1 MSDFEPT
8 TLEECI
14 DALGYVRDLA
24 SVRDD
29 WIKIGNALKS
39 EFGDAAFDAWCDW
52 SSNYP
57 KFKPTEARTVWKSL
71 KTGKNSLGYLFKR
84 AIASGYSRQK
94 REFTAEEKQRFA
106 AERAA
111 RMVAIAAQAELDEQ
125 EELRWHAEI
134 ARVSCEILAR
144 TKAIGPSAYLGKK
157 RVSAFGVRFPTE
169 PMLLLIDELKAVLL
183 VGDAVKGGFSTA
195 KVQGCSVRFIKPGDV
210 LVPLRDAAGTVWNIQ
225 IINQGGKKLF
235 LKHGRKA
242 GLFHLVG
249 EPPVGASALCVC
261 EGYSTA
267 ASIHMARGWPV
278 VVGIDAGNLPP
289 VAVTVRGMFPQAVI
303 IICADDDR
311 DDEANPNDDRE
322 AKRNTGLTK
331 ATEAA
336 ALVGAAVCIPN
347 FKGVQRG

>member
-1 MSDFEPT
+1 MGFLHMSDFEPT

-106 AERAA
+106 AEREA
-111 RMVAIAAQAELDEQ
+111 RMEAIAAQAELDEQ

-134 ARVSCEILAR
+134 ARVCCEILAH

-195 KVQGCSVRFIKPGDV
+195 KAQGWSVRFIKPGDV

-225 IINQGGKKLF
+225 IINKGGKKLF

-242 GLFHLVG
+242 GLFHLIG
-249 EPPVGASALCVC
+249 NNPVEDPVAIV
-261 EGYSTA
+261 EGYSTG
-267 ASIHMARGWPV
+267 ASIHMSRGWPV
-278 VVGIDAGNLPP
+278 VVAVDCNNLPP
-289 VAVTVRGMFPQAVI
+289 VALTVRSMFPNEVI

-311 DDEANPNDDRE
+311 DTPGNP
-322 AKRNTGLTK
+322 GLTK

-336 ALVGAAVCIPN
+336 ALIGAAVCIPN
-347 FKGVQRG
+347 FDGVQKRG

>member
-1 MSDFEPT
+1 MSVSDFEPT

-24 SVRDD
+24 NVRDD

-39 EFGDAAFDAWCDW
+39 EFGDLAFDAWCDW

-57 KFKPTEARTVWKSL
+57 KFKATEARVVWKSF
-71 KTGKNSLGYLFKR
+71 KFGKNSLGYLFKR
-84 AIASGYSRQK
+84 AIGSGYSRQK

-106 AERAA
+106 VERAT
-111 RMVAIAAQAELDEQ
+111 RMEAIAAQAEIDER

-134 ARVSCEILAR
+134 ARISCEILTH
-144 TKAIGPSAYLGKK
+144 TKAVGSSVYLGKK
-157 RVSAFGVRFPTE
+157 RVSAFGVRFPVE
-169 PMLLLIDELKAVLL
+169 PMLVLIDEEKAWLV
-183 VGDAVKGGFSTA
+183 VGDIKDGFAAA
-195 KVQGCSVRFIKPGDV
+195 KKNGWSVRFIKPGDV
-210 LVPLRDAAGTVWNIQ
+210 LVPLRDAAGAVWNVQ
-225 IINQGGKKLF
+225 IINKGGKKLF

-242 GLFHLVG
+242 GLFHLIG
-249 EPPVGASALCVC
+249 EPPVGSSALCIA

-267 ASIHMARGWPV
+267 ASVHMANHWPV
-278 VVGIDAGNLPP
+278 VVAVDCNNLPP
-289 VAVTVRGMFPQAVI
+289 VAVTVRGMFPDAVM

-311 DDEANPNDDRE
+311 ETEGNP
-322 AKRNTGLTK
+322 GLSK

-347 FKGVQRG
+347 FDGVARG